1 MEVFGFDLSAILPFF
16 FIGFVAQLVDGAL
29 GMAFGVISNTAL
41 LFMGIPPAIA
51 TSYVHVIKCFTGGVG
66 GASHIYHGN
75 VDWKLFGRLAVS
87 GVIGGVIGATIMS
100 LIHLK
105 DSNFMRP
112 YVFGYLTLI
121 GLYILWRGI
130 GHQFKEQKAH
140 IVEPFGLVGGFLD
153 STGGGG
159 WGPVV
164 TSNLLAQGNSPRMT
178 VGTVNAAEFVL
189 ALAVSITYLLSLGI
203 KDLTA
208 PVLGLLLG
216 GVVAAPLASS
226 ITRHVP
232 AKVMM
237 ILVGVLLIVI
247 SVFGI
252 YKALA

>member
-1 MEVFGFDLSAILPFF
+1 MELFGFDLSAVLPFVAV
-16 FIGFVAQLVDGAL
+16 GFVAQLVDGAL

-41 LFMGIPPAIA
+41 LLMGIPPAIA
-51 TSYVHVIKCFTGGVG
+51 TSYVHVIKCFTGGVS
-66 GASHIYHGN
+66 GATHAYHGN

-87 GVIGGVIGATIMS
+87 GVIGGVIGAYVMS

-121 GLYILWRGI
+121 GIYILWRGI
-130 GHQFKEQKAH
+130 GHKLKEQKAH
-140 IVEPFGLVGGFLD
+140 IVEPFGFAGGFLD
-153 STGGGG
+153 ATGGGG

-189 ALAVSITYLLSLGI
+189 ALAVSATYLLSLGI
-203 KDLTA
+203 RDLTA
-208 PVLGLLLG
+208 PVIGLLIG

-237 ILVGVLLIVI
+237 ILVGILLISI
-247 SVFGI
+247 SIFGI